1 MVTLKSAVA
10 GGVRIDNSGAAPVT
24 EPSRDSVLSS

>member
-10 GGVRIDNSGAAPVT
+10 GGVRIDSSGAALVT
-24 EPSRDSVLSS
+24 GTSRGSV